1 MKHLITCIVPVYNG
15 ERHLEEALDSIF
27 AQSWRPIEVIVV
39 DDGSTDRTRAIA
51 LDAAARSPEL
61 SVITQTNAGPAA
73 ARNTG
78 VAHSHGE
85 LICFLDGD
93 DLWHPEKLARQAE
106 CFDSDPQLDYSVH
119 HVQNFWDDE
128 LAGEAEA
135 YREHARGQP
144 IPGYVTQCLMVRR
157 RAFERIGIFDLELQH
172 GDSADWF
179 LRARTGGMT
188 GNLMQDVLTY
198 RRMHELNRSRT
209 EASDSLDEFF
219 GILKRS
225 LDQKRVAESAA

>member
-15 ERHLEEALDSIF
+15 ERHLEVSLDSIF
-27 AQSWRPIEVIVV
+27 AQTWRPIEVIVV

-188 GNLMQDVLTY
+188 GNLMEDVLTY
-198 RRMHELNRSRT
+198 RRMHELNRSRAK
-209 EASDSLDEFF
+209 ASDSLDEFF